1 MTDDYKIIVEQE
13 KQTVMAHYEVEPKPD
28 GGHQS
33 EARLEAE
40 LGREPRLSELSAVLG
55 ICEAEISACDL
66 AGAPVQSLQHS
77 AAEDGPMLENAL
89 GDAGIEDAITERG
102 ALRKALDE
110 AVAHKD
116 KNFGNA
122 RYVRNVFEK
131 AIQEQA
137 NRVSTLKNATARDL
151 TEITIEDIQKAL

>member
-1 MTDDYKIIVEQE
+1 M
-13 KQTVMAHYEVEPKPD
+13 
-28 GGHQS
+28 
-33 EARLEAE
+33 
-40 LGREPRLSELSAVLG
+40 
-55 ICEAEISACDL
+55 
-66 AGAPVQSLQHS
+66 
-77 AAEDGPMLENAL
+77 
-89 GDAGIEDAITERG
+89 
-102 ALRKALDE
+102 RKSLDE